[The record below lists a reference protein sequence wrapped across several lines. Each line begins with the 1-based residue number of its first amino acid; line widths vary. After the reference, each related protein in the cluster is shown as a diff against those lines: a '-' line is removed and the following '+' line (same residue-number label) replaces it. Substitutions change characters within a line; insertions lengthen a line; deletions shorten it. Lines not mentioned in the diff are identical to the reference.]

1 MGHEQT
7 PPVQDAPLGH
17 ALAQAPQF
25 LLSLEVLM
33 QVVLP
38 GLQVIVPVGQPQ
50 LPDTQLWPDGQI
62 VPHVPQLFES
72 VLVSTSQPF
81 VATLSQSA

>member
-1 MGHEQT
+1 
-7 PPVQDAPLGH
+7 
-17 ALAQAPQF
+17 
-25 LLSLEVLM
+25 M

-38 GLQVIVPVGQPQ
+38 GLQMTVPVRQPQ

-62 VPHVPQLFES
+62 VPHVPQLFGS